1 MSPVFSV
8 RSIVAVSFVK
18 KFNQINEMSDVFNER
33 FSKKP
38 IDKSKLYVVKSR
50 S

>member
-1 MSPVFSV
+1 MSPMFSV
-8 RSIVAVSFVK
+8 RSIIAVSFVK
-18 KFNQINEMSDVFNER
+18 KFNQINECLM
-33 FSKKP
+33 FSMKDFQKN